1 MFDAI
6 CVYMCVCSGTVEY
19 SHKTKKGRKTG
30 MVWVFL
36 SGGKYGM
43 ALAWEIV
50 LSFRKSTKNNHYVVI
65 WAFLSARGEMGVDF
79 GKNRAYLSIIYVCFV
94 AQKRMKKFE
103 KIHIKKSSLGSV
115 TLGALV
121 LTG

>member
-1 MFDAI
+1 
-6 CVYMCVCSGTVEY
+6 
-19 SHKTKKGRKTG
+19 
-30 MVWVFL
+30 
-36 SGGKYGM
+36 
-43 ALAWEIV
+43 
-50 LSFRKSTKNNHYVVI
+50 
-65 WAFLSARGEMGVDF
+65 MGVDF

-103 KIHIKKSSLGSV
+103 KKYTFKKSSLGSV

>member
-19 SHKTKKGRKTG
+19 SHKTKKRAKNGDG
-30 MVWVFL
+30 VSLFVWWQIW
-36 SGGKYGM
+36 YG
-43 ALAWEIV
+43 AGVEIV

-103 KIHIKKSSLGSV
+103 KNTHLKNHH
-115 TLGALV
+115 LV
-121 LTG
+121 LLLLVH